1 MANRDKMHLV
11 DNWAGGV
18 DLMVERD
25 SGNMVRVMTGKPD
38 YSLKFWHKLS
48 ELCNQAIDALDN
60 GDTIGVIE

>member
-1 MANRDKMHLV
+1 MAYKKKMYLV

-25 SGNMVRVMTGKPD
+25 SGNTVSILTGKGD

-48 ELCNQAIDALDN
+48 ELCNNAIDALES
-60 GDTIGVIE
+60 GETIGVIE